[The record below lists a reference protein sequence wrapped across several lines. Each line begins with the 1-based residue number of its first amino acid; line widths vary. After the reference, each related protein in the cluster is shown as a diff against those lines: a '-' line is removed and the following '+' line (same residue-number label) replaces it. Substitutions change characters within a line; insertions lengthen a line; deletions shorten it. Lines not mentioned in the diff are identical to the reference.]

1 MVSAKQKSGLDELL
15 EKILL
20 QSEVLE
26 LKSNP
31 NRSAEGVV
39 VEAQMQRGLGEFEG
53 AHAGRG
59 RKQALLGCH
68 AVLCSST

>member
-1 MVSAKQKSGLDELL
+1 MYIQVALVSAKQKSGLDELL

-39 VEAQMQRGLGEFEG
+39 VEAQMQKGLGEG
-53 AHAGRG
+53 TTII
-59 RKQALLGCH
+59 LSYCCTV
-68 AVLCSST
+68 VLMY

>member
-1 MVSAKQKSGLDELL
+1 MSAKQRTGLEELL
-15 EKILL
+15 EKIML

-39 VEAQMQRGLGEFEG
+39 IEASMKKGLGK
-53 AHAGRG
+53 ASLTRA
-59 RKQALLGCH
+59 
-68 AVLCSST
+68 